1 MNTATQSLIDDI
13 IENDENIKHDAQ
25 NIADLKEKRNQEIKD
40 VKKKYRDLT
49 SDVRKHRNRKVSEQ
63 SKMIAQYMRGNPRWY
78 ENPRFYGIVDNH
90 IFENS
95 TKKNNPVYKEFSEMF
110 NHPLIKKYESPHVG
124 RWKYPLPEIS
134 LKTTTTD
141 EEIADLV
148 RYIEPFFDGYFG
160 YRFTTNRHEY
170 YSDKITTQMCIYD
183 KNDENR
189 HLCKLVL
196 GMDMP
201 SNYYLKDSYGYPI
214 LRNERGIDSLS
225 LFDACVKAR
234 DTYKKNIHNIGRI

>member
-1 MNTATQSLIDDI
+1 MNTTMQLLIDDI
-13 IENDENIKHDAQ
+13 IENDKNIKHDAQ
-25 NIADLKEKRNQEIKD
+25 SIADLKEKRNQEIKD

-49 SDVRKHRNRKVSEQ
+49 NNIRKHRNKKVSEQ
-63 SKMIAQYMRGNPRWY
+63 SKMIAQYMRDNPRWY

-90 IFENS
+90 IFENY

-110 NHPLIKKYESPHVG
+110 NHPLIKEYEFPDFG
-124 RWKYPLPEIS
+124 GWKYPLPEIS

-160 YRFTTNRHEY
+160 YRFTTNSHVY
-170 YSDKITTQMCIYD
+170 HNDNVTTYIYI
-183 KNDENR
+183 KNKNGDNR
-189 HLCKLVL
+189 RSFIL
-196 GMDMP
+196 GLDMNIP
-201 SNYYLKDSYGYPI
+201 SNYYLKDLYGYPI
-214 LRNERGIDSLS
+214 LRNEQGIDSLS

-234 DTYKKNIHNIGRI
+234 DVYKKNI

>member
-1 MNTATQSLIDDI
+1 
-13 IENDENIKHDAQ
+13 
-25 NIADLKEKRNQEIKD
+25 
-40 VKKKYRDLT
+40 
-49 SDVRKHRNRKVSEQ
+49 
-63 SKMIAQYMRGNPRWY
+63 
-78 ENPRFYGIVDNH
+78 
-90 IFENS
+90 
-95 TKKNNPVYKEFSEMF
+95 MF